1 MRELTF
7 GDLRCR
13 DFTGRSYIKSGEG
26 RNRVYGYRTGIQC
39 DLGDVEQSEWFRMV
53 RELIDRKGEQHL
65 YAQLLEYLTEHNY
78 VKHTKAQL
86 ERKALELHADRIFD
100 NEAWVDFLNFNR
112 KYRPKVAAA
121 TKVVYIR
128 TECCNKP
135 GAIPQTQLGSSKRID
150 DRVCCPHCGRWTHY
164 EIMTTLEMEE
174 RTYVCE

>member
-78 VKHTKAQL
+78 VKRTKAQL
-86 ERKALELHADRIFD
+86 ERLSLIHI
-100 NEAWVDFLNFNR
+100 
-112 KYRPKVAAA
+112 
-121 TKVVYIR
+121 
-128 TECCNKP
+128 
-135 GAIPQTQLGSSKRID
+135 
-150 DRVCCPHCGRWTHY
+150 
-164 EIMTTLEMEE
+164 
-174 RTYVCE
+174 

>member
-1 MRELTF
+1 MDTF
-7 GDLRCR
+7 DDLRCR
-13 DFTGRSYIKSGEG
+13 HFTGRSYIKSGEG

-39 DLGDVEQSEWFRMV
+39 DFGDVEQSEWFRMV

-78 VKHTKAQL
+78 VKRTKAQL

-135 GAIPQTQLGSSKRID
+135 RAIPQTQLGSSKRID